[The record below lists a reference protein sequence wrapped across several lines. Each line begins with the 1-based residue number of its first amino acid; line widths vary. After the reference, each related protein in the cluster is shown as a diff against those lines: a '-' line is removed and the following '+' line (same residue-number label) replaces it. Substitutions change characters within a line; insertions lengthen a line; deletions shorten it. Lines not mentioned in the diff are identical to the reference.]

1 MKIYSQQNN
10 ISFTSTRIGE
20 VNLFKIR
27 HGKKVGMEKA
37 YLTLLN
43 DKDNIDANT
52 VRLVQDLWVK
62 NSKKLPEN
70 DAHLVKM
77 EIKGICENF
86 LMFHNVHLGKNE
98 FPSNYDLNQQRLFLV
113 IESEGKPSLE
123 KRIIGFIKLRD
134 IRENQ
139 GKMECSF
146 LVVNPLQMAKY
157 KKRKFGGIGESLF
170 AKAIQIG
177 LNGNFSNFSWK
188 SDNNSYYSNI
198 LKNAAINLR
207 DLDSGNGFYFSLPK
221 KLFKSFLD
229 YFDKKY
235 NMNFSSTPVEQI
247 LSGFKAKK

>member
-1 MKIYSQQNN
+1 MKILGQQNN

-37 YLTLLN
+37 YLTLFN

-62 NSKKLPEN
+62 NSKKLSDH

-77 EIKGICENF
+77 ETEGICDNF

-98 FPSNYDLNQQRLFLV
+98 FSSNYDIYQQRLFLA
-113 IESEGKPSLE
+113 IETEGKLPLE
-123 KRIIGFIKLRD
+123 KRIVGLIKLRD
-134 IRENQ
+134 ISDNK
-139 GKMECSF
+139 GKIEGSF

-157 KKRKFGGIGESLF
+157 KKRKLGGIGENLF

-177 LNGNFSNFSWK
+177 LNGKFSNFSWK

-198 LKNAAINLR
+198 LKNAAITLR

-235 NMNFSSTPVEQI
+235 RMGFSSTPVEQI